1 MKVQEYLLT
10 HSLSDL
16 AREHGVYARVADHKF
31 SLNYDQIEARDS
43 DEIAQECRG
52 LVLTPSD
59 HRTVSQDEI
68 VGNTLV
74 MARTMRRFFNY
85 GQEAAA
91 KVDFDHKETRIYEK
105 LDGTL
110 CILYFD
116 FVMQKWCVATRSVPN
131 ADLPIDGFGDWTFSS
146 LFWHSLAESSCQSG
160 VKDSAKQNEIRVV
173 LPVSNVPG
181 QREVKLQSVASD
193 LTFCFELTT
202 PENQVVVRYDD
213 YKVTLLSVI
222 DNVYGEEF
230 LPDDYA
236 SMLGVET
243 PVSHR
248 LSSVTE
254 LMDFVSNRDPK
265 AFEGVVVCDHNFNRV
280 KIKSAG
286 YLAYNKIR
294 DNVLKSPRA
303 LLEVIL
309 LEKLDDVSVVL
320 SDGQKKVAFEM
331 AEKYRQFVHQQ
342 NELFN
347 DLLAYIAEENE
358 KLGWRWDF
366 GDAEQ
371 RKCFALEVQRRK
383 ANIGPMMQLYKLK
396 CANVWKTP
404 SFSDYINAQKDPQ
417 HGWSNAF
424 LDGILSQLP
433 KD

>member
-16 AREHGVYARVADHKF
+16 ARDHGVYARVADHKF

-146 LFWHSLAESSCQSG
+146 LFWHSLAESSCQ
-160 VKDSAKQNEIRVV
+160 AQ
-173 LPVSNVPG
+173 
-181 QREVKLQSVASD
+181 VKLQSVAPLI

-222 DNVYGEEF
+222 DNVYGTEF

-248 LSSVTE
+248 LSSVAE

-396 CANVWKTP
+396 CADVFRTP
-404 SFSDYINAQKDPQ
+404 TFSNYVNAQKDPQ

>member
-146 LFWHSLAESSCQSG
+146 LFWHSLAESSPQ
-160 VKDSAKQNEIRVV
+160 AR
-173 LPVSNVPG
+173 
-181 QREVKLQSVASD
+181 VKLQSAAPLI

-248 LSSVTE
+248 LSSVAE

-342 NELFN
+342 NELFK

-396 CANVWKTP
+396 CADVFRTP
-404 SFSDYINAQKDPQ
+404 TFSNYVNAQKDPQ

>member
-16 AREHGVYARVADHKF
+16 ARDHGVYARVADHKF

-59 HRTVSQDEI
+59 HRTVSQEEI

-146 LFWHSLAESSCQSG
+146 LFWHSLAESSTQ
-160 VKDSAKQNEIRVV
+160 AR
-173 LPVSNVPG
+173 
-181 QREVKLQSVASD
+181 VKLQSVAPLT

-222 DNVYGEEF
+222 DNVYGAEF

-358 KLGWRWDF
+358 KLGWCWDF

-396 CANVWKTP
+396 CADVFRTP
-404 SFSDYINAQKDPQ
+404 TFSNYVNAQKDPQ